1 MHQDKAAISHHII
14 LLVRNNQVYLTRIH
28 FDWNM
33 ALATLSAAPG
43 ELVCVYATGHVSAA
57 HRLLR
62 WDRQLERPD

>member
-43 ELVCVYATGHVSAA
+43 ELV
-57 HRLLR
+57 
-62 WDRQLERPD
+62 